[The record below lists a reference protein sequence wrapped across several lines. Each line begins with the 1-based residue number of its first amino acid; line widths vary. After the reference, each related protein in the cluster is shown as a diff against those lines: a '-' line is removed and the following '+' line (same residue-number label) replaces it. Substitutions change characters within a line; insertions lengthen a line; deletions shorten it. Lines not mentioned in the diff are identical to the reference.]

1 MVLAPRIVFF
11 HDAPPQGLSRP
22 EVAEAGLGLFEGVVA
37 LPDASRRLAL
47 DDRDRVSRFARRFAP
62 DSCVTLDGGGRIDW
76 DGNRWTRLD
85 AGYLTTDG
93 NVEAWEAQP

>member
-47 DDRDRVSRFARRFAP
+47 GDQDRVSRFARRFAP

-76 DGNRWTRLD
+76 DGNRWTRMD

-93 NVEAWEAQP
+93 NVEAWEAQT